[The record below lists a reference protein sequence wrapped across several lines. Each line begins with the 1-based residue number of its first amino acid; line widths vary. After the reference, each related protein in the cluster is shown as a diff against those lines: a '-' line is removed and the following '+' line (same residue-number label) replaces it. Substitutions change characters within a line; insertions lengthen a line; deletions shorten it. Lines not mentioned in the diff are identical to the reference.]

1 MSDLLES
8 AELLAFTKIVDAQSV
23 SRAARE
29 LRVPRA
35 TIGRRLQ
42 RLEERLGV
50 RLLRRTTRSLVLTD
64 AGESLYRHARLA
76 LDAVREAELSV
87 KRSDDSVRGE
97 LRVSAPPITKPSFY
111 AMLNAFLLAHPEVNL
126 QIHFT
131 TQHVDL
137 KRAGYDVAL
146 RGSSQLEP
154 GLVARMLGRTALVAV
169 ASPAYLAR
177 SGPLRTPRDLR
188 NHHCLLG
195 FAKGELPQLHWT
207 DGQGRAIHV
216 AGRLAA
222 NDIGFLCQAAID
234 GLGVAYLPLM
244 QVREALASGA
254 LVRVLEGA
262 LEGDSRMAVVYIE
275 REFQPAAVRA
285 FVAAVVAWAKREGER
300 VLWPEPLPR
309 EPAAKI
315 RATKARATKAT
326 STKNGRGRRRAPSV

>member
-1 MSDLLES
+1 MTDLLES

-35 TIGRRLQ
+35 TVGRRLQ
-42 RLEERLGV
+42 RLEQRLGV
-50 RLLRRTTRSLVLTD
+50 RLLQRSTRSLVLTD
-64 AGESLYRHARLA
+64 AGAALYRHARLA

-87 KRSDDSVRGE
+87 KRSDDSPRGQ
-97 LRVSAPPITKPSFY
+97 LRVSAPPIAKLSFY

-137 KRAGYDVAL
+137 KRAGYDVAI
-146 RGSSQLEP
+146 RGSSELEP
-154 GLVARMLGRTALVAV
+154 GLVARMLGRTPLVAV
-169 ASPAYLAR
+169 AAPAYLAR

-195 FAKGELPQLHWT
+195 FAKGELPQLHWI
-207 DGQGRAIHV
+207 DDRGRAIHV

-222 NDIGFLCQAAID
+222 NDIAFLCQAAIA
-234 GLGVAYLPLM
+234 GLGIAFLPLM

-254 LVRVLEGA
+254 LVRVLEGS
-262 LEGDSRMAVVYIE
+262 LESESLMAVVYVE

-300 VLWPEPLPR
+300 VLWPEPLLAEHRKKKSSPR
-309 EPAAKI
+309 VALQHS
-315 RATKARATKAT
+315 
-326 STKNGRGRRRAPSV
+326 STQQGRK